1 MKKAFKLILLITV
14 VLSLMASILSLH
26 VFGVSMYELHDSTSI
41 IQNSTIAETEDTVAD
56 MTESNVPLHET
67 NLADASADPLNPGQ
81 SSTQSDNTIFP
92 ESDNLDGISSH
103 SETKPD
109 DWFSGSTSSE
119 KNNEMTTEPASAE
132 PSNET
137 SDRSNQQEKTVW
149 VEINGEEGR
158 KLVLVTVDS
167 SSGATVEKE
176 IPLVVVILAF
186 VIAFVLLWLVF
197 VLLFLL
203 LKNKRNVGKYR

>member
-92 ESDNLDGISSH
+92 ESDNLDGISSR

-137 SDRSNQQEKTVW
+137 SDRFNQQEKTVW

-203 LKNKRNVGKYR
+203 LKNKRYVGKYR